1 MKKRKDF
8 TLPKFCTR
16 YVNTLHT
23 LFKDFHIKSYPS
35 LWYDDNYDIHIVDI
49 NNNKSSLI
57 ENYGVKEPHRN
68 KSNDL
73 VKYDLTKVVQI
84 KNNKQELMSI
94 NFNIG
99 VNDIEQHEGLI
110 MEMLQCFFS
119 QDLETFRHTISKS
132 KMLGEYRTT
141 EYSITDTQPVS
152 NDYIPQAGTDTS
164 KLPNGGVY
172 NSFNFAV
179 FGYGNNNPV
188 KYNDPTGEY
197 AEITQ
202 EGNNIAI
209 IILVKFKKGTT
220 DEQKALF
227 KSATESYWTGTYGD
241 KNVTLIV
248 EERKRGR
255 KNRVRFSNRE
265 GTSYVF
271 ASYSAKIYKE
281 DGKTEA
287 EQKEKQ
293 KLVIAHEVGHFMYL
307 DDMYE
312 ERKYPDGSRKT
323 SPKETW
329 DKNIMAEFWG
339 KVAEKNIDDILK
351 KNRVKIIE
359 EQNYEKI
366 FAAFIFYMYSYT
378 IAIFLHNDK
387 KI

>member
-1 MKKRKDF
+1 M
-8 TLPKFCTR
+8 
-16 YVNTLHT
+16 YNTTNLQ
-23 LFKDFHIKSYPS
+23 
-35 LWYDDNYDIHIVDI
+35 V
-49 NNNKSSLI
+49 
-57 ENYGVKEPHRN
+57 
-68 KSNDL
+68 
-73 VKYDLTKVVQI
+73 
-84 KNNKQELMSI
+84 
-94 NFNIG
+94 FN
-99 VNDIEQHEGLI
+99 
-110 MEMLQCFFS
+110 
-119 QDLETFRHTISKS
+119 
-132 KMLGEYRTT
+132 
-141 EYSITDTQPVS
+141 
-152 NDYIPQAGTDTS
+152 
-164 KLPNGGVY
+164 
-172 NSFNFAV
+172 
-179 FGYGNNNPV
+179 YGNNNPI

-202 EGNNIAI
+202 EGNNITI
-209 IILVKFKKGTT
+209 IIPVKFKKGTT

-227 KSATESYWTGTYGD
+227 KSAAESYWTGTYGD

-293 KLVIAHEVGHFMYL
+293 KWVIAHEVGHFMYL

-339 KVAEKNIDDILK
+339 KVEEKNIDDILK

-359 EQNYEKI
+359 E
-366 FAAFIFYMYSYT
+366 
-378 IAIFLHNDK
+378 
-387 KI
+387 

>member
-1 MKKRKDF
+1 M
-8 TLPKFCTR
+8 
-16 YVNTLHT
+16 YNTTNLQ
-23 LFKDFHIKSYPS
+23 
-35 LWYDDNYDIHIVDI
+35 V
-49 NNNKSSLI
+49 
-57 ENYGVKEPHRN
+57 
-68 KSNDL
+68 
-73 VKYDLTKVVQI
+73 
-84 KNNKQELMSI
+84 
-94 NFNIG
+94 FN
-99 VNDIEQHEGLI
+99 
-110 MEMLQCFFS
+110 
-119 QDLETFRHTISKS
+119 
-132 KMLGEYRTT
+132 
-141 EYSITDTQPVS
+141 
-152 NDYIPQAGTDTS
+152 
-164 KLPNGGVY
+164 
-172 NSFNFAV
+172 
-179 FGYGNNNPV
+179 YGNNNPI

-202 EGNNIAI
+202 EGNNITI
-209 IILVKFKKGTT
+209 IIPVKFKKGTT

-293 KLVIAHEVGHFMYL
+293 KWVIAHEVGHFMYL
-307 DDMYE
+307 DDMCE

-339 KVAEKNIDDILK
+339 KVEEKNIDDILK
-351 KNRVKIIE
+351 KNLVKIIE
-359 EQNYEKI
+359 E
-366 FAAFIFYMYSYT
+366 
-378 IAIFLHNDK
+378 
-387 KI
+387 

>member
-1 MKKRKDF
+1 MSKELDEETGLYYYGARYLD
-8 TLPKFCTR
+8 PK
-16 YVNTLHT
+16 
-23 LFKDFHIKSYPS
+23 
-35 LWYDDNYDIHIVDI
+35 
-49 NNNKSSLI
+49 
-57 ENYGVKEPHRN
+57 
-68 KSNDL
+68 
-73 VKYDLTKVVQI
+73 
-84 KNNKQELMSI
+84 
-94 NFNIG
+94 
-99 VNDIEQHEGLI
+99 
-110 MEMLQCFFS
+110 
-119 QDLETFRHTISKS
+119 
-132 KMLGEYRTT
+132 
-141 EYSITDTQPVS
+141 YSRWLSGDPAIT
-152 NDYIPQAGTDTS
+152 DYIPKAGADIS

-202 EGNNIAI
+202 EGNNITI
-209 IILVKFKKGTT
+209 IIPVKFKKGTT

-227 KSATESYWTGTYGD
+227 KSAAESYWTGTYGD

-248 EERKRGR
+248 EERKLGR

-271 ASYSAKIYKE
+271 ARYSAKIYKG

-287 EQKEKQ
+287 EQKKQ
-293 KLVIAHEVGHFMYL
+293 KWVIAHEVGHFMYL

-312 ERKYPDGSRKT
+312 DGKYPDGSRKT

-339 KVAEKNIDDILK
+339 KVEEKNIDDILK

-359 EQNYEKI
+359 E
-366 FAAFIFYMYSYT
+366 
-378 IAIFLHNDK
+378 
-387 KI
+387 

>member
-1 MKKRKDF
+1 MYYYGARYLD
-8 TLPKFCTR
+8 PK
-16 YVNTLHT
+16 
-23 LFKDFHIKSYPS
+23 
-35 LWYDDNYDIHIVDI
+35 
-49 NNNKSSLI
+49 
-57 ENYGVKEPHRN
+57 
-68 KSNDL
+68 
-73 VKYDLTKVVQI
+73 
-84 KNNKQELMSI
+84 
-94 NFNIG
+94 
-99 VNDIEQHEGLI
+99 
-110 MEMLQCFFS
+110 
-119 QDLETFRHTISKS
+119 
-132 KMLGEYRTT
+132 
-141 EYSITDTQPVS
+141 YSRWLSGDPAI

-188 KYNDPTGEY
+188 KYNDPTGE
-197 AEITQ
+197 IP
-202 EGNNIAI
+202 
-209 IILVKFKKGTT
+209 VKFKKGTT

-293 KLVIAHEVGHFMYL
+293 KWVIAHEVGHFMYL

-329 DKNIMAEFWG
+329 DKSIMAEFWG
-339 KVAEKNIDDILK
+339 KVEEKNIGDILK

-359 EQNYEKI
+359 E
-366 FAAFIFYMYSYT
+366 
-378 IAIFLHNDK
+378 
-387 KI
+387 